1 MKEHLYIIKLLIFV
15 FVIISLWT
23 SCETQNTEPVF
34 DVTPKIELL
43 SLSNTELVEF
53 KDTLTLLLRY
63 EDGDGDLGNSNPDI
77 NSVFVQDSRLDE
89 ADEYYLSPLAPE
101 DAGVSITG
109 NLNIRLAP
117 TFILGNG
124 NTEETTYTIYI
135 NDRAGNQSNV
145 LETEPITIT
154 RE

>member
-1 MKEHLYIIKLLIFV
+1 MNNYLYIIKILILSFV
-15 FVIISLWT
+15 VGCLWT

-34 DVTPKIELL
+34 DLVPKIELL
-43 SLSNTELVEF
+43 SLSSTELVEF

-89 ADEYYLSPLAPE
+89 ADEYFLGPLAPE

-109 NLNIRLAP
+109 NLNISLAP

-124 NTEETTYTIYI
+124 NIEETTYTIYM
-135 NDRAGNQSNV
+135 NDRAGNQSNI